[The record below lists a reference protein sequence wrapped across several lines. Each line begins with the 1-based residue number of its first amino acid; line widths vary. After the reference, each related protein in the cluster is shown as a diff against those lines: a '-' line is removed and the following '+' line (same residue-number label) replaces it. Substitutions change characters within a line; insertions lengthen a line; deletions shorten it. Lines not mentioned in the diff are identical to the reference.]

1 MKQILL
7 LIALFFTLAGTA
19 QPVSQFNWNTNPVSK
34 AAYGPDAVSISSSA
48 YSCTGGS
55 AGTNGLNP
63 GLPKMN
69 LDLVLAGATFNLS
82 GIDISLNFRR
92 EESEASFFKRGS
104 FDFGLSGGSL
114 YVNFP
119 LADGST
125 YMIVKSNSIYT
136 MPNDHQM
143 HNYRFRYDHQTGKA
157 NVWVDGNMIYT
168 YNGVANQP
176 LYWTGAG
183 NAVIGANMDGSG
195 TNVTILDN
203 FIIQNA
209 VNAALPQ
216 QLLSFDALQKN
227 NNVELTWKTAKE
239 FNVQQYEL
247 ERSTNGLDYT
257 TIAVVKA
264 TNSYALTN
272 TYQSVDAQAVNGISY
287 YRLRMVDNDGRVTY
301 SGVKMINRKGTGAAI
316 RCFPNPAIDQLTI
329 EVPAGNYTWSVY
341 TQSGQLLM
349 GAKEQ
354 FSGNLNQIRIRLD
367 TIKSGT
373 LVVKLNDEAFVVVK
387 K

>member
-1 MKQILL
+1 MKQTLL
-7 LIALFFTLAGTA
+7 LLAVLFTLASKA
-19 QPVSQFNWNTNPVSK
+19 QPVSQFNWNTNPVTK

-69 LDLVLAGATFNLS
+69 LDLVLDGSVFDLS
-82 GIDISLNFRR
+82 GLDISLNFRR
-92 EESEASFFKRGS
+92 EEGEASFFKRGS
-104 FDFGLSGGSL
+104 FEFGMSGGSL

-119 LADGST
+119 LADGAS

-143 HNYRFRYDHQTGKA
+143 HNYRFRYDHLTGKA
-157 NVWVDGNMIYT
+157 NVWVDGTMIYT
-168 YNGVANQP
+168 YNGLANQP

-216 QLLSFDALQKN
+216 QLLSFDAVQKN
-227 NNVELTWKTAKE
+227 NAVMLDWATAKE
-239 FNVQQYEL
+239 FNVKQYEL
-247 ERSTNGLDYT
+247 ERSANGVEYATL
-257 TIAVVKA
+257 TIVKA
-264 TNSYALTN
+264 ANNYALTN
-272 TYQSVDAQAVNGISY
+272 KYQFTDLQPVNGIAY
-287 YRLRMVDNDGRVTY
+287 YRLRMVDNDGRVSY
-301 SGVKMINRKGTGAAI
+301 SGVKIINRKNGAAAVK
-316 RCFPNPAIDQLTI
+316 CFPNPATDQLTV
-329 EVPAGNYTWSVY
+329 EVPAGTYQYSIY
-341 TQSGQLLM
+341 TQNGQLLM
-349 GAKEQ
+349 SGKEQ
-354 FSGNLNQIRIRLD
+354 FSGTRNQIRIRLD
-367 TIKSGT
+367 QIKSGT
-373 LVVKLNDEAFVVVK
+373 LLVKLNEEAFVVVK

>member
-7 LIALFFTLAGTA
+7 LLTVVITMATQA
-19 QPVSQFNWNTNPVSK
+19 QPVSQFNWNSNPVSN

-48 YSCTGGS
+48 FSCNGGS
-55 AGTNGLNP
+55 VGTNGLNP

-69 LDLVLAGATFNLS
+69 IDLVLDGAVFNLS

-104 FDFGLSGGSL
+104 FDFGMSGGAL

-119 LADGST
+119 LADGAS

-136 MPNDHQM
+136 MANDHLM
-143 HNYRFRYDHQTGKA
+143 HNYRFRYDHVTGKG
-157 NVWVDGNMIYT
+157 NVWVDGTMIYT
-168 YNGVANQP
+168 YNGVPNQP

-183 NAVIGANMDGSG
+183 NAVIGTNMDGSG

-227 NNVELTWKTAKE
+227 NSVELTWITAKE

-247 ERSTNGLDYT
+247 ERSANGVEYKTL
-257 TIAVVKA
+257 TIVKA
-264 TNSYALTN
+264 TNAYALTN
-272 TYQSVDAQAVNGISY
+272 TYRFADAQPVTGISY

-301 SGVKMINRKGTGAAI
+301 SGVKMINRKMQQSAVT
-316 RCFPNPAIDQLTI
+316 CYPNPASSQLTI
-329 EVPAGNYTWSVY
+329 EVPAGYYTYSVY
-341 TQSGQLLM
+341 TQSGQLLLN
-349 GAKEQ
+349 GKEQ
-354 FSGNLNQIRIRLD
+354 FNGTQNQIRIRLD
-367 TIKSGT
+367 SVKSGT
-373 LVVKLNDEAFVVVK
+373 LVVKVNEEAFVVVK